1 MLFQL
6 VIPSGASVFS
16 SVKQFC
22 CPLKTSLVLCFG
34 ASNLLVGFWRGVNQY
49 QGEKVCVESCSN
61 PTYSI
66 IHSYTS
72 YTQSYRYTIK
82 LYSCS
87 LPELV
92 PQSAGNT
99 PNLTTIREPGPSHLY
114 TEYLPSQ
121 GDNHLNTTYGL
132 FACCE
137 IMRRSVSSQY
147 MV

>member
-6 VIPSGASVFS
+6 VIPSGAPVIT

-49 QGEKVCVESCSN
+49 KGEKFGQKVTA
-61 PTYSI
+61 TYLLYYTQLYT
-66 IHSYTS
+66 SYTS

-82 LYSCS
+82 IYSCS

-99 PNLTTIREPGPSHLY
+99 PNLTTIREPGVDQSPARPAQPTPQEVIRRDL
-114 TEYLPSQ
+114 
-121 GDNHLNTTYGL
+121 L
-132 FACCE
+132 FSNNLH
-137 IMRRSVSSQY
+137 RQ
-147 MV
+147 